1 MTDTP
6 ISSGLRGRL
15 GSSGRSAGA
24 MFPKMGGQAA
34 KMWLEL
40 ANTSKHGKHV
50 DFTRFRQQTDV
61 TRNKIR
67 IYNF

>member
-1 MTDTP
+1 
-6 ISSGLRGRL
+6 
-15 GSSGRSAGA
+15 

>member
-1 MTDTP
+1 MTETP

-15 GSSGRSAGA
+15 GSSGGSAGA

-40 ANTSKHGKHV
+40 ANMANMWILLDFASK
-50 DFTRFRQQTDV
+50 QM
-61 TRNKIR
+61 
-67 IYNF
+67 